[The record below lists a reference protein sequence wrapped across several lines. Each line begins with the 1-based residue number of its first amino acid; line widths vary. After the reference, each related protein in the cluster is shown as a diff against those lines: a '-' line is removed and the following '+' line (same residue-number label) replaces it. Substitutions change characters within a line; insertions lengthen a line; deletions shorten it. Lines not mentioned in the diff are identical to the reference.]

1 MKKKILFLVAL
12 AVLSCLFAVS
22 AFAAEPSS
30 SDAFGE
36 VTIITDSAKISAR
49 NDYGYAEGE
58 NARVVLQIPGTQ
70 TYVTYPM
77 YYCFGV
83 RNDGQYG
90 MQPTPD
96 FANLNEATGY
106 GFDITSVIRLEIPN
120 YFTAVSTNYTQ
131 TNQMANL
138 KYIKL
143 NENFIYIH
151 SSAFSRLANL
161 ETVEFEENS
170 TGEVSFSISSK
181 AFEFCSL
188 KSIVLPSQ
196 VTYVGE
202 RCFEGSAL
210 ESITFGAR
218 VEATGTAAFL
228 DCKSLKTVI
237 IPENNSLVTV
247 SHRSFENCKSLT
259 GEINF
264 SNATFIDSKAFYM
277 CATNEGTNLVLRF
290 PSIVNVGTSGDNHI
304 FTDSGV
310 AKIYYGPNI
319 AKMTL
324 NNYNNCKRL
333 TVIEMAGVAE
343 GFGFSSYTF
352 RDCTALKSFCIPE
365 GVTALPDRMFEN
377 CSSLSAVY
385 LPSTLTAIYSGGNNF
400 ATFYRCTSLYFV
412 NEPFT
417 SDNIPEE
424 PEVYFF
430 PEGLTLVQSETFD
443 GSRLNDVVVFPAGV
457 TSLTNG
463 YTFEGCTSKSGTPTI
478 VFLGDMTG
486 VTIRTWG
493 VSKVYFCNPAD
504 VDAASAGATNDGR
517 LVFCFAEGNTSHV
530 KALSKSTDA
539 TCEMPKMVADYC
551 FCGQFIPGSEETEG
565 TPLGHNYAGATSC
578 IFTTVYESGEKHT
591 VCLNSCGKDL
601 VEVLAPVYTELG
613 YSANTF
619 NTSKYSITNGY
630 KIDRESLALYEE
642 AKGVTVKL
650 GFAFNSAKD
659 FTDGE
664 VTLDSFKLKAEVHNQ
679 YNGVEYSFHDF
690 VISYSDD
697 AHLNDNIIVAAYV
710 VERNKDG
717 ESVTFINRTYENGV
731 NGFEAVSYNSIISK

>member
-1 MKKKILFLVAL
+1 MKKRILFLMAL
-12 AVLSCLFAVS
+12 AVLCCLFAVN
-22 AFAAEPSS
+22 AFAAEPST
-30 SDAFGE
+30 SDEFGE

-58 NARVVLQIPGTQ
+58 DCRVVLQIPDTQ
-70 TYVTYPM
+70 TYITYPM

-106 GFDITSVIRLEIPN
+106 NFTITSVIRLEIPN

-161 ETVEFEENS
+161 ETVEFEENNS
-170 TGEVSFSISSK
+170 GEVSFSISSK
-181 AFEFCSL
+181 AFEFSSI
-188 KSIVLPSQ
+188 KNIVLPSQ
-196 VTYVGE
+196 VTYIGE

-218 VEATGTAAFL
+218 VEATGTAAFI

-237 IPENNSLVTV
+237 VPENNSLVTV
-247 SHRSFENCKSLT
+247 SHRSFENCQSLT

-264 SNATFIDSKAFYM
+264 SNVTFIDSKAFYK
-277 CATNEGTNLVLRF
+277 CATNEDTYLVLRF
-290 PSIVNVGTSGDNHI
+290 PSIVNVGSSGDNHI

-310 AKIYYGPNI
+310 AEIYYGPNI

-365 GVTALPDRMFEN
+365 GVTALPEKMFEN
-377 CSSLSAVY
+377 CSSLGAVY
-385 LPSTLTAIYSGGNNF
+385 LPSTLTAIKSRDNSF

-424 PEVYFF
+424 PEIYFF
-430 PEGLTLVQSETFD
+430 PSGLTEVWSEAFD
-443 GSRLNDVVVFPAGV
+443 GSRLNEVLVFPAGV
-457 TSLTNG
+457 TELTSG
-463 YTFEGCTSKSGTPTI
+463 YTFEGCTSKSGTPTV
-478 VFLGDMTG
+478 VFLGDMTS
-486 VTIRTWG
+486 VVIRTWG

-504 VDAASAGATNDGR
+504 VDAASAGASNDSR
-517 LVFCFAEGNTSHV
+517 LVFCFAEGNTSHI
-530 KALSKSTDA
+530 KAQSKSTEA
-539 TCEMPKMVADYC
+539 TCELPKMVADYC
-551 FCGQFIPGSEETEG
+551 FCGQFIPGTETTEG
-565 TPLGHNYAGATSC
+565 TPLGHNYTGAISYA
-578 IFTTVYESGEKHT
+578 FTTVYENGEKCT
-591 VCLNSCGKDL
+591 VCLNNCGKDL
-601 VEVLAPVYTELG
+601 VEVLATVYTELG
-613 YSANTF
+613 FSASTFGERYSV
-619 NTSKYSITNGY
+619 TNGY
-630 KIDRESLALYEE
+630 KIDRQSLALYEE

-650 GFAFNSAKD
+650 GFAFNAAEG

-664 VTLDSFKLKAEVHNQ
+664 VTLDSFKLKAEVNNQ
-679 YNGVEYSFHDF
+679 YNGVAFDYHDF
-690 VISYSDD
+690 IISYSDNT
-697 AHLNDNIIVAAYV
+697 HLNDNIIVAAYV
-710 VERNKDG
+710 VEKGQDG
-717 ESVTFINRTYENGV
+717 ETVYFINRSYEDGV
-731 NGFEAVSYNSIISK
+731 NGFEAVSYSSIVNK